1 MKLFLKELVWY
12 RVCLFISDE
21 RLLFYVSVCIE
32 NVRLLDRTKLH
43 VYNQDNQNTTESL
56 YSSAEEAG
64 DVSGGM
70 YVIALLV
77 CFQSPSA
84 SM

>member
-1 MKLFLKELVWY
+1 MLVC
-12 RVCLFISDE
+12 V
-21 RLLFYVSVCIE
+21 E

-43 VYNQDNQNTTESL
+43 VYKQDNQNTTESL
-56 YSSAEEAG
+56 HFSAEEAG

-77 CFQSPSA
+77 CCQLPSA